1 MKTRFRKITA
11 AIAAAALMSAVGCS
25 RAQSAAPSGG
35 STVAPPVVVP
45 TQEVER
51 NAPEDT
57 PQFVKEAEAA
67 KEINQVSAPPDVPE
81 SAQKKDIVPQPSAVE
96 TKADEKADEKATLED
111 EFEEAFESL
120 AQDARQW
127 AQQ

>member
-35 STVAPPVVVP
+35 STVVPP
-45 TQEVER
+45 QEVER
-51 NAPEDT
+51 NAPEDA